1 METYTADENWQT
13 LKCFFPAGWEA
24 MAVRLGALRRKRKF
38 PSAEVLLR
46 VLLIHLA
53 DGKSLRTTAA
63 YAAECGL
70 CEVNDAAL
78 LHRLKA
84 SGEWFRWMCMELLE
98 SLRYPS
104 LPVNR
109 KFRVRVVDA
118 SVVSEPG
125 STGTDWRLHYSFRL
139 CTFRCDTFRIT
150 SPQETEGFRQYPV
163 REGDL
168 LVGDRAYCQR
178 QGIVHVLEQGGQ
190 VLVRFHST
198 NLPLCSRS
206 KNPWPVLDHL
216 QTLSETEIGDWDVWF
231 PHPQEQDRYEKG
243 RLCSIRKTPE
253 AFEIARQKIL
263 REAKKKG
270 RTVRPQTLEHARY
283 VTVFCTA
290 NRRQLT
296 AADVMSL
303 YRGRWQIELVFK
315 RLKGI
320 IGLGHLPK
328 QNLESCVA
336 WLYGKMFVALL
347 AERLH
352 HEAEFFSPWGYP
364 LSTALGRRK

>member
-1 METYTADENWQT
+1 MDSFTGEDDWQT
-13 LKCFFPAGWEA
+13 LKCFFPADWES

-38 PSAEVLLR
+38 PSAEILLR

-70 CEVNDAAL
+70 CAVNDAAL

-84 SGEWFRWMCMELLE
+84 CGEWFRWLCRELLE

-109 KFRVRVVDA
+109 RFRVRVVDG

-125 STGTDWRLHYSFRL
+125 STGTNWRLHYSFQL
-139 CTFRCDTFRIT
+139 STFRCDTFRIT

-178 QGIVHVLEQGGQ
+178 PGIVHVLERGGQ

-198 NLPLCSRS
+198 SLPLFSRRQ
-206 KNPWPVLDHL
+206 KPWAVLGHL
-216 QTLSETEIGDWDVWF
+216 HTLAETEIGDWDVWF
-231 PHPQEQDRYEKG
+231 AHPTQKDRYGKG

-253 AFEIARQKIL
+253 AYEIARQKIL
-263 REAKKKG
+263 RETRKKG
-270 RTVRPQTLEHARY
+270 RTVRPETLEHARY

-290 NRRQLT
+290 NRRRLP

-352 HEAEFFSPWGYP
+352 HEAEFFSPWGHP
-364 LSTALGRRK
+364 LITGLGQRK